1 MFVLLSI
8 IYFIMLT
15 DETLQTHTDSLIECV
30 TNIRKDNKIINQA
43 NHHQEGHNP
52 WYPS

>member
-30 TNIRKDNKIINQA
+30 EKTTK
-43 NHHQEGHNP
+43 
-52 WYPS
+52 